1 MHIGDALVALGG
13 AFLAAAILARL
24 GARIGLPTIPLF
36 MLAGVVFGPHTP
48 GVTFV
53 ENPHDLALIAALG
66 LVFLLFYLGLEFHT
80 DDLVAGGRRML
91 AAGLGYLVLNIGG
104 GLALG
109 FAFGWGTREALVIAG
124 VIGISSSAIVTK
136 LLVETGRMRNPE
148 SRLILGVIVIED
160 IFLALYLAI
169 LQPVL
174 GNASGPAEV
183 ATDLAKAF
191 AFLIVLA
198 ALARWGARTAG
209 RLLRVFNDELLVVFF
224 VGLAVLS
231 AGVAEE
237 LGVSDAIGAFMI
249 GLVLGSSTAAER
261 VRSLVRPLRDGFAAI
276 FFFAFGLTIN
286 PGDIGPVLVPIAAAV
301 VLTVVLNIAAGAL
314 AARLHGYGRQEA
326 ANIGLTV
333 LTRGEF
339 SLILGSLAVAAGLD
353 SRIAPFVAGYVL
365 VLAVIGPLA
374 VLRSEKLAGI
384 FPGRR
389 SVHRERTDSTDKMPA
404 MIVAPAQ
411 EGSST
416 EPGDTRRTTS
426 STESRRC

>member
-13 AFLAAAILARL
+13 AFLAAAVLARL

-48 GVTFV
+48 GIALV
-53 ENPHDLALIAALG
+53 EDPGDLALIAALG

-136 LLVETGRMRNPE
+136 LLVETGRLRNPE

-191 AFLIVLA
+191 AFLIALA
-198 ALARWGARTAG
+198 ALARWGARAAG

-249 GLVLGSSTAAER
+249 GLVLGGSTAAER

-276 FFFAFGLTIN
+276 FFFTFGLTID
-286 PGDIGPVLVPIAAAV
+286 PGDIGPVLVPIAVAV
-301 VLTVVLNIAAGAL
+301 AITVVLNIAAGVL

-374 VLRSEKLAGI
+374 VLRSEKLAAM
-384 FPGRR
+384 FAGRR
-389 SVHRERTDSTDKMPA
+389 SVHRERPGSTDKMPA

-426 STESRRC
+426 TESR

>member
-1 MHIGDALVALGG
+1 MHVGDALVALGG
-13 AFLAAAILARL
+13 AFLAAAVLARL

-48 GVTFV
+48 GIALV
-53 ENPHDLALIAALG
+53 ENPDDLALVAALG

-124 VIGISSSAIVTK
+124 VVGISSSAIVTK
-136 LLVETGRMRNPE
+136 LLVETGRLRNPE

-174 GNASGPAEV
+174 GNASGPVEV

-191 AFLIVLA
+191 TFLIVLA
-198 ALARWGARTAG
+198 ALARWGARAAG

-249 GLVLGSSTAAER
+249 GLVLGGSTAAER

-276 FFFAFGLTIN
+276 FFFTFGLTID
-286 PGDIGPVLVPIAAAV
+286 PGDIGPVLVPITVAV
-301 VLTVVLNIAAGAL
+301 VLTVVLNIAAGLL

-374 VLRSEKLAGI
+374 VLNSEKLLRKRPA
-384 FPGRR
+384 
-389 SVHRERTDSTDKMPA
+389 SSDKMPA
-404 MIVAPAQ
+404 MIVASAP
-411 EGSST
+411 EGSHT
-416 EPGDTRRTTS
+416 EPGDT
-426 STESRRC
+426 SR

>member
-13 AFLAAAILARL
+13 AFLAAAVLARL

-48 GVTFV
+48 GIALV
-53 ENPHDLALIAALG
+53 ENPDDLALVAALG

-91 AAGLGYLVLNIGG
+91 AAGLGYLALNIGG

-109 FAFGWGTREALVIAG
+109 FALGWGAREALVIAG
-124 VIGISSSAIVTK
+124 VVGISSSAIVTK
-136 LLVETGRMRNPE
+136 LLLETGRMRNRE

-174 GNASGPAEV
+174 GNASGAAEV
-183 ATDLAKAF
+183 ALDLAKAF

-198 ALARWGARTAG
+198 ALARWGARAAG

-249 GLVLGSSTAAER
+249 GLVLGGSTAAER
-261 VRSLVRPLRDGFAAI
+261 VRTLVRPLRDGFAAI
-276 FFFAFGLTIN
+276 FFFTFGLTID
-286 PGDIGPVLVPIAAAV
+286 PGDIGPVLVPIAVAVAAT
-301 VLTVVLNIAAGAL
+301 VLLNIAAGAL

-365 VLAVIGPLA
+365 ILAVIGPLA
-374 VLRSEKLAGI
+374 VLRSERLAAL
-384 FPGRR
+384 FPKPV
-389 SVHRERTDSTDKMPA
+389 S
-404 MIVAPAQ
+404 Q
-411 EGSST
+411 E
-416 EPGDTRRTTS
+416 TS
-426 STESRRC
+426 SLSR